1 MAKEISEEDVQ
12 GAIAQVKHPAIDRT
26 LLDLGIVKKI
36 FIKDNKV
43 TIIMAFPFPGIPI
56 GDYLVNSVREPIE
69 KLGAEVE
76 VEITVM
82 DKEELEKFL
91 AMEQEGWKGSM

>member
-1 MAKEISEEDVQ
+1 MAKEILEEDVRKALGQ
-12 GAIAQVKHPAIDRT
+12 IKHPVIDHT

-36 FIKDNKV
+36 STKENKD
-43 TIIMAFPFPGIPI
+43 TIIMAFPFPNITI

-69 KLGAEVE
+69 KVGAEVE

-82 DKEELEKFL
+82 NQEELERFL
-91 AMEQEGWKGSM
+91 AMKQER